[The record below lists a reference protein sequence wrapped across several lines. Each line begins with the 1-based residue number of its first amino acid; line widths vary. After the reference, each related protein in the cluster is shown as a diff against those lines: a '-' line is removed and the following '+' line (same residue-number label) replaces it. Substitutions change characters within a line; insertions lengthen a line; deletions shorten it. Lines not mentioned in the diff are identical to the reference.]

1 MELTRQDCDTIQKCC
16 FCWKV
21 EPETALMGTT
31 QQIVWGWQGQLA
43 YLPCH
48 NVSSSQTPWGLQ
60 NNLKIP
66 WSVIIFLV
74 KTKKLGA
81 SRILDTASGDESV
94 TKSWRINFWDIPRRS
109 EPQDEAKGYH
119 MGWAVGILNQY
130 VTIS

>member
-1 MELTRQDCDTIQKCC
+1 
-16 FCWKV
+16 
-21 EPETALMGTT
+21 
-31 QQIVWGWQGQLA
+31 
-43 YLPCH
+43 
-48 NVSSSQTPWGLQ
+48 LQ